1 MRKPK
6 YAKRRRARRNARWAV
21 NTDLTTITISQDE
34 LLAELE
40 PNWFQKERPTDK
52 VHDVDDAG
60 KTRDAAA

>member
-6 YAKRRRARRNARWAV
+6 YAKRRRTRRNARWLV

-40 PNWFQKERPTDK
+40 PNWFQRTERPIAKTR
-52 VHDVDDAG
+52 DAD